1 MQASFLRLVRLLPIC
16 TATALLP
23 AQEPDG
29 QNVSPPANYVAH
41 EWGTFTSMVGT
52 NGIVLDGLHH
62 EEEALPKFVHD
73 LLKTQA
79 FGVTK
84 TKMPA
89 SRVTQ
94 KMETPV
100 IYFYADDPLRVQVRV
115 WFQQGLMTQF
125 FPLPTT
131 VYPELAD
138 ARKQRIDMSK
148 VDGSELTWDLDV
160 LPKSSPAPI
169 EIPKVAADDPWAYA
183 RQTEASWVR
192 TRPEAGSPARPEAEH
207 YLFYRGLGRWQP
219 KVTLHAEPN
228 GKSVFGNEMEQAVPY
243 CLALELGE
251 HGGRFVAGAA
261 VASGAQQTLDFAN
274 SPWIT
279 DREQFSRQVGA
290 AVLQALVK
298 QGLYVDEAR
307 AMVAT
312 WSRSWFQKDG
322 ARIVYLLPREQVD
335 AVLPLHFEPRPKSL
349 VRVLVGRLEFI
360 TPDAQQRVEQALNDH
375 QSHDLQVVHRAE
387 KVFAELDRFLEPHLR
402 NVAQNGSSEAIR
414 RAATTMLATTPQ

>member
-1 MQASFLRLVRLLPIC
+1 MQAFPRMVRFLSFC
-16 TATALLP
+16 GATALLP
-23 AQEPDG
+23 AQKPDS
-29 QNVSPPANYVAH
+29 QELPPPANYTAH

-79 FGVTK
+79 FGATRTK
-84 TKMPA
+84 LPA

-100 IYFYADDPLRVQVRV
+100 IYFYADEPLRVQVRV

-125 FPLPTT
+125 FPLPKT

-138 ARKQRIDMSK
+138 ARKQRLDMSK
-148 VDGSELTWDLDV
+148 VDGSELTWDIDV
-160 LPKSSPAPI
+160 LPKGSSAPT
-169 EIPKVAADDPWAYA
+169 EIPKVADDDPWAYA
-183 RQTEASWVR
+183 RQTEACWVR

-219 KVTLHAEPN
+219 KVTLHSEPN
-228 GKSVFGNEMEQAVPY
+228 GKAIFGNAMEQVVPY

-261 VASGAQQTLDFAN
+261 VAPGGQETLNLAS
-274 SPWIT
+274 SPWIA

-290 AVLQALVK
+290 NVLQALVK
-298 QGLYVDEAR
+298 QGLFVDEAR

-322 ARIVYLLPREQVD
+322 ARIVYLLPRAQVD
-335 AVLPLHFEPRPKSL
+335 AVLPLHFEPCPKDV

-360 TPDAQQRVEQALNDH
+360 TPEAQQRVEQALRSQ
-375 QSHDLQVVHRAE
+375 QSLDPEVAQRAVH
-387 KVFAELDRFLEPHLR
+387 VFAGLDRFLEPHLR
-402 NVAQNGSSEAIR
+402 NVAANGSSDAIR
-414 RAATTMLATTPQ
+414 RAAATMLATSPQ